1 MFRHWFFPHSCTNL
15 HFHSQAASQECW
27 AKPPP
32 SPSLG
37 IQWGPVAS
45 QVRKFHAL
53 GEKTRHV
60 KDPRAPLNLNL
71 EFLCFESSGFY
82 DLFRSVFTKWNNL
95 VDFSSFIDARGG
107 RSKSGEAGWK
117 CPVSPYQLLDCLQD
131 IPTLGYK
138 YTPASCIIFIHIHI
152 SSDHSLQLSL
162 GHAEQAPVADILLP
176 TRQKATASVEV
187 NSQLSSSRPEKRQL
201 PQWSPFSNARTIP
214 QSPQK
219 KNRLGQ
225 STELGEF
232 AGHGLLSTY
241 RIESHS
247 ASPKCFRCWNWH
259 TEERTWFLA
268 WYSP

>member
-152 SSDHSLQLSL
+152 SSDHSFTAVAWTRWAGSSCWY
-162 GHAEQAPVADILLP
+162 PVAHP
-176 TRQKATASVEV
+176 TKSDSKCRGEQSA
-187 NSQLSSSRPEKRQL
+187 QLQQAWK
-201 PQWSPFSNARTIP
+201 NANCHSDRLF
-214 QSPQK
+214 QM
-219 KNRLGQ
+219 LGQ
-225 STELGEF
+225 YLSPPRKKKQ
-232 AGHGLLSTY
+232 AGAIHGIG
-241 RIESHS
+241 RV
-247 ASPKCFRCWNWH
+247 CR
-259 TEERTWFLA
+259 A
-268 WYSP
+268 WLVVHI